1 MGDDIF
7 DEILKVYRD
16 IKRAREKLEGIIE
29 LDLSNDEKV
38 VLNKIRNENRKIY
51 DLIKSAQ
58 EDSKNE

>member
-1 MGDDIF
+1 VGDDIF